1 MDDSDGPASGTS
13 SRLHSPAP
21 GDVAGAPGI
30 RSLRRQGAQIMTVV
44 VQTTQARRHPDR
56 QIRTNRGIWGP
67 ARAIAAIVIG
77 YLRNAGGMRSSGRNA
92 GGMRSSGR
100 NAECEF
106 RAECGDKAASRLPA
120 WQTGQ
125 TAHPQVPAGAT
136 LIIV

>member
-56 QIRTNRGIWGP
+56 QIRTNRGNWGP

-92 GGMRSSGR
+92 
-100 NAECEF
+100 ECEF
-106 RAECGDKAASRLPA
+106 RAECGDEAASRLPA

-136 LIIV
+136 LIIVCTYPPVSGG